1 LTDAWLIRRAAEEDA
16 EALAG
21 LAGTLGCGAEGEV
34 IRERLQAILGSDSN
48 LMIVAVDPGGR
59 VVGWLQACAGHRV
72 QTGSRVEITGLMV
85 EAKVRRRGVGRRLVA
100 EAERWAQGRSAEAV
114 VVRSNVQRVES
125 HRFYP
130 AVGFVLNK
138 TQAVYQRDLTGR
150 VR

>member
-1 LTDAWLIRRAAEEDA
+1 MTGAFQIRRAAEGDA

-21 LAGTLGCGAEGEV
+21 LSGALGYGAEREV

-72 QTGSRVEITGLMV
+72 QTGSRVEITGLV
-85 EAKVRRRGVGRRLVA
+85 VDAEVRRRGVGRRLVG
-100 EAERWAQGRSAEAV
+100 EAVRWAQGRSAEAV
-114 VVRSNVQRVES
+114 VVRSNVQRAES

-130 AVGFVLNK
+130 ALGFDLSK
-138 TQAVYQRDLTGR
+138 TQAVYQRDLPGR
-150 VR
+150 AR